1 MNIAVIGAGSWGTA
15 LISVLSQKQKVSW
28 WIRSNKNLEHIK
40 NFKRNPSYLTN
51 LSLNT
56 NNIFLFN
63 NIDDVLKSNDLII
76 VAIPSEF
83 LFSTF
88 LNKGPLLNNKFIL
101 SATKGVIPER
111 LITPHSFFTSIN
123 NNNNYGVISGPCHA
137 EEIALE
143 KQSYITI
150 SSESLTQVEYL
161 KNIFKSN
168 FLQISISSDVVG
180 AEYAAIIKN
189 IYAILTGVCSGL
201 GYGDNFIAV
210 LITSSANEL
219 NNLLTILD
227 SKDRIITKAAYL
239 GDLLVTCYS
248 AHSRNRSLG
257 FLIGKGLPLP
267 KALSQTKM
275 VAEGYHACASI
286 YKIIFNLKRNE
297 DAPILNCAYNIMH
310 LGNDPQTEITTLTPL
325 IS

>member
-1 MNIAVIGAGSWGTA
+1 MKIAVIGAGCWGTA
-15 LISVLSQKQKVSW
+15 LISVLSQNQKVSW
-28 WIRSNKNLEHIK
+28 WIRSNKNLEDIK
-40 NFKRNPSYLTN
+40 KFKRNPSYLTN

-56 NNIFLFN
+56 NNISLFN
-63 NIDDVLKSNDLII
+63 NIDDILKCNDLII
-76 VAIPSEF
+76 VAIPSQF
-83 LFSTF
+83 LFSIF
-88 LNKGPLLNNKFIL
+88 FNKGPLLNNKFIL

-150 SSESLTQVEYL
+150 SSESLTRAEYL
-161 KNIFKSN
+161 QNIFKSN

-219 NNLLTILD
+219 NNLLNILD
-227 SKDRIITKAAYL
+227 FKNRTITKAAYL

-257 FLIGKGLPLP
+257 FSIGKGLPLS

-275 VAEGYHACASI
+275 VAEGFHACASI
-286 YKIIFNLKRNE
+286 YKILFNLKRTN
-297 DAPILNCAYNIMH
+297 DAPVLNCAYNIIH
-310 LGNDPQTEITTLTPL
+310 LGKDPQEEITTLTPL

>member
-15 LISVLSQKQKVSW
+15 LVSVLSKKQKVSW
-28 WIRSNKNLEHIK
+28 WIRSRKNLEDIK
-40 NFKRNPSYLTN
+40 KFKRNPSYLTN

-56 NNIFLFN
+56 NNIHLFN
-63 NIDDVLKSNDLII
+63 NIDDVLKNNDLII

-88 LNKGPLLNNKFIL
+88 FNKGLLLNNKFIL

-123 NNNNYGVISGPCHA
+123 NNNYYGVISGPCHA

-143 KQSYITI
+143 KQSYLTI
-150 SSESLTQVEYL
+150 SSESSTHVEYL
-161 KNIFKSN
+161 KSIFKSN
-168 FLQISISSDVVG
+168 FLQVTISSDVVG

-201 GYGDNFIAV
+201 GYGDNFLAV
-210 LITSSANEL
+210 LITAAANEL
-219 NNLLTILD
+219 HNLLMIMD
-227 SKDRIITKAAYL
+227 SKNRIITKAAYL

-248 AHSRNRSLG
+248 EHSRNRSLG
-257 FLIGKGLPLP
+257 FLIGKGLPLS
-267 KALSQTKM
+267 KAISQTKM

-286 YKIIFNLKRNE
+286 YKILFNLKRID
-297 DAPILNCAYNIMH
+297 DAPILNCAYSIIH
-310 LGNDPQTEITTLTPL
+310 LGNDPQTEITILTPL

>member
-1 MNIAVIGAGSWGTA
+1 MKIAVIGAGSWGTA
-15 LISVLSQKQKVSW
+15 LISILSQNQKVSW
-28 WIRSNKNLEHIK
+28 WIRSNKNLKDIK
-40 NFKRNPSYLTN
+40 KFKRNPSYLTN

-56 NNIFLFN
+56 NNISLFN
-63 NIDDVLKSNDLII
+63 NIDDILKCNDLII

-83 LFSTF
+83 LSSIFI
-88 LNKGPLLNNKFIL
+88 NKGPLLNNKFIL
-101 SATKGVIPER
+101 SATKGVVPER

-150 SSESLTQVEYL
+150 SSESLRHAEYL
-161 KNIFKSN
+161 QNIFKSN

-219 NNLLTILD
+219 HNLLNILD
-227 SKDRIITKAAYL
+227 SKNRNITKAAYL

-248 AHSRNRSLG
+248 AHSRNRRLG
-257 FLIGKGLPLP
+257 FSIGKGVPLH

-275 VAEGYHACASI
+275 VAEGFHACSSI
-286 YKIIFNLKRNE
+286 YKILFNLKRTNH
-297 DAPILNCAYNIMH
+297 APVLNCAYNIIH
-310 LGNDPQTEITTLTPL
+310 LGKDPQQEITTLTPL

>member
-1 MNIAVIGAGSWGTA
+1 MKIAVIGAGSWGTA

-28 WIRSNKNLEHIK
+28 WIRSNKNLVHIK

-56 NNIFLFN
+56 KNISLFN

-88 LNKGPLLNNKFIL
+88 LYKGPLLNDKFIL
-101 SATKGVIPER
+101 SATKGVIPEK

-123 NNNNYGVISGPCHA
+123 NNNIYGVISGPCHA

-150 SSESLTQVEYL
+150 SSKSLTHAEYL
-161 KNIFKSN
+161 QNIFKSN

-219 NNLLTILD
+219 NNLLNILD
-227 SKDRIITKAAYL
+227 SKNRTITKAAYL

-257 FLIGKGLPLP
+257 FSIGKGLPLP

-275 VAEGYHACASI
+275 VAEGFHACASI
-286 YKIIFNLKRNE
+286 YKILFNLKRTN
-297 DAPILNCAYNIMH
+297 DAPVLNCAYNIIH
-310 LGNDPQTEITTLTPL
+310 LGKDPQEEITTLTSL
-325 IS
+325 IN

>member
-1 MNIAVIGAGSWGTA
+1 MKIAVIGAGSWGTA
-15 LISVLSQKQKVSW
+15 LISVLSKNQNVSW
-28 WIRSNKNLEHIK
+28 WIRSNKNLEDIK
-40 NFKRNPSYLTN
+40 KFKRNPSYLTN

-56 NNIFLFN
+56 NNISLFN
-63 NIDDVLKSNDLII
+63 NIDDILKFNDLII

-83 LFSTF
+83 LSSIFF
-88 LNKGPLLNNKFIL
+88 NKGPLLNNKFIL
-101 SATKGVIPER
+101 SATKGVIPEG

-150 SSESLTQVEYL
+150 SSESLTHAEYL
-161 KNIFKSN
+161 QNIFKSN

-219 NNLLTILD
+219 NNLLNILD
-227 SKDRIITKAAYL
+227 S
-239 GDLLVTCYS
+239 
-248 AHSRNRSLG
+248 
-257 FLIGKGLPLP
+257 
-267 KALSQTKM
+267 
-275 VAEGYHACASI
+275 
-286 YKIIFNLKRNE
+286 
-297 DAPILNCAYNIMH
+297 
-310 LGNDPQTEITTLTPL
+310 
-325 IS
+325 

>member
-15 LISVLSQKQKVSW
+15 LITVLSQKQKVSW

-40 NFKRNPSYLTN
+40 KFKRNPSYLTN

-56 NNIFLFN
+56 INISLFN
-63 NIDDVLKSNDLII
+63 NIDDVLKSNDIII

-168 FLQISISSDVVG
+168 FLAQS
-180 AEYAAIIKN
+180 
-189 IYAILTGVCSGL
+189 
-201 GYGDNFIAV
+201 
-210 LITSSANEL
+210 TSS
-219 NNLLTILD
+219 
-227 SKDRIITKAAYL
+227 R
-239 GDLLVTCYS
+239 G
-248 AHSRNRSLG
+248 
-257 FLIGKGLPLP
+257 
-267 KALSQTKM
+267 
-275 VAEGYHACASI
+275 
-286 YKIIFNLKRNE
+286 
-297 DAPILNCAYNIMH
+297 
-310 LGNDPQTEITTLTPL
+310 
-325 IS
+325 

>member
-1 MNIAVIGAGSWGTA
+1 MKIAVIGAGSWGTA
-15 LISVLSQKQKVSW
+15 LISVLSKNQKVSW
-28 WIRSNKNLEHIK
+28 WIRSNKNLEDIK
-40 NFKRNPSYLTN
+40 KFKRNPSYLTN

-56 NNIFLFN
+56 NNISLFN
-63 NIDDVLKSNDLII
+63 NIDDILKFNDLII

-83 LFSTF
+83 LSSIFF
-88 LNKGPLLNNKFIL
+88 NKGPLLNNKFIL
-101 SATKGVIPER
+101 SATKGVIPEG

-150 SSESLTQVEYL
+150 SSESLTHAEYL
-161 KNIFKSN
+161 QNIFKSN

-189 IYAILTGVCSGL
+189 IYAILTGVCSAL

-219 NNLLTILD
+219 NNLLNILD
-227 SKDRIITKAAYL
+227 SRNRTITKAAYL

-257 FLIGKGLPLP
+257 FSIGKGLPLP

-275 VAEGYHACASI
+275 VAEGFHACASI
-286 YKIIFNLKRNE
+286 YKILFNLKRTN
-297 DAPILNCAYNIMH
+297 DAPVLNCAYNIIH
-310 LGNDPQTEITTLTPL
+310 LGKDPQEEITTLIPL